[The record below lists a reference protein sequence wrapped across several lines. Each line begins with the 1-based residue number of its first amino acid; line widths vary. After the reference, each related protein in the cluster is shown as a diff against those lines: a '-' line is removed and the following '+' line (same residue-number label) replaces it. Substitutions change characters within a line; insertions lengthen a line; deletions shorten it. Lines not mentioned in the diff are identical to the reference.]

1 MPSARF
7 GRRGIVLLTLG
18 LVGPCGVGGAAAGS
32 STGVMALRFLLGFL
46 LAGVDLGVYLMRL
59 ELCDPTQRLRVALA
73 GELVGV
79 GGHFLFLGLALVS
92 KDWRFLQRMITAPC
106 ILFLFYGWPGLFL
119 ESARWLIVKRQIEEA
134 QSVLRILAERNR
146 PHGQMLGEEA
156 QEALQDL
163 ENTCP
168 LPATSSF
175 SLASLLNYRNIW
187 KNLLILGFTKSERG
201 RHHHLLCPWPLLLP
215 SCWNPQYP
223 PCF

>member
-1 MPSARF
+1 M
-7 GRRGIVLLTLG
+7 
-18 LVGPCGVGGAAAGS
+18 
-32 STGVMALRFLLGFL
+32 
-46 LAGVDLGVYLMRL
+46 
-59 ELCDPTQRLRVALA
+59 ALA

-156 QEALQDL
+156 QEALQAL
-163 ENTCP
+163 
-168 LPATSSF
+168 LPTPFATATSLWEEEGAHQTSTC
-175 SLASLLNYRNIW
+175 APYWPAAQR
-187 KNLLILGFTKSERG
+187 
-201 RHHHLLCPWPLLLP
+201 PWPASSWGSP
-215 SCWNPQYP
+215 WTDSAAGASC
-223 PCF
+223 FSR